1 LGRFFLGRFEAKL
14 IAAILFAAL
23 GTFFASLALVRV
35 FVADAVSVGF
45 NDEVKDYLNDSLL
58 LYPEFFKVSKQLTDD
73 EASRLAESPEVISV
87 ALEAEQFFAAPEEPS
102 TEPASNPVEEPNP
115 EPTPQPQE
123 EGVLE
128 LVPASG
134 PQSAPT
140 ETEPTPVVVE
150 EAPIR
155 PPIVLGPLESLRA
168 SMALARALEEA
179 RRRIGITSEVRILN
193 EKDTVLVRLPALVPT
208 PDPAQFRVRHVKR
221 ALWRTIGDAVTIE
234 VDFYLA
240 VHYNDDFR
248 RAEQKIYPVYKE
260 LEATID
266 EIRRTF
272 FFIYLLALAPVLIT
286 SISLGVIFARRVTR
300 RVSAL
305 IQATQ
310 KVAEGDLSTSVLVEG
325 SDEISELSKSFN
337 QMVSEVKE
345 GRERVLYLE
354 RIGAWKEIA
363 RRLAHEIKNPL
374 TPIRLA
380 VQQVRSSYKGDD
392 ARFKKLV
399 TEVDEIVEEEI
410 SSLRNLVE
418 EFSEFARLPDIAPLP
433 EDLTAFAQEF
443 CEQNPKFSENV
454 TLHFQAGPALPI
466 LLDRR
471 VVRRAILNLVKNAA
485 EAIEEHSGK
494 GDIFIATS
502 LDKRGRAVLRIE
514 DTGPGIPDEMREK
527 IFEPYY
533 TSKETG
539 TGLGLAIVKRTVF
552 EHNGEIELSNREGG
566 GAVFTLYFP
575 VNEKNE
581 STK

>member
-23 GTFFASLALVRV
+23 GTFFASLLLVRV
-35 FVADAVSVGF
+35 FVADAITVGF
-45 NDEVKDYLNDSLL
+45 NDEVRDYLSDSLL
-58 LYPEFFKVSKQLTDD
+58 LYPEFFKANKQLTDD
-73 EASRLAESPEVISV
+73 QASRLAESPEVISV
-87 ALEAEQFFAAPEEPS
+87 ALEAEQFFAAPIEPTDDPEPESQPAPQEEPQ
-102 TEPASNPVEEPNP
+102 VI
-115 EPTPQPQE
+115 E

-140 ETEPTPVVVE
+140 ETAPTPVPVE
-150 EAPIR
+150 HPVR

-179 RRRIGITSEVRILN
+179 RRRIGLTGEVRILN
-193 EKDTVLVRLPALVPT
+193 EEEVIMVRLPPLVPT
-208 PDPAQFRVRHVKR
+208 PDPEKFRARRVKR
-221 ALWRTIGDAVTIE
+221 ALWRSIGDAVAIE
-234 VDFYLA
+234 TDFYLA
-240 VHYNDDFR
+240 VYYNDDFR

-266 EIRRTF
+266 EIKRTF
-272 FFIYLLALAPVLIT
+272 FFIYLLALAPVLLT
-286 SISLGVIFARRVTR
+286 SITLGVVFARRVTK

-310 KVAEGDLSTSVLVEG
+310 KVADGDLSTSVVVYG
-325 SDEISELSKSFN
+325 GDEISELSKSFN

-410 SSLRNLVE
+410 ASLRSLVE
-418 EFSEFARLPDIAPLP
+418 EFSEFARLPDIAPVP
-433 EDLTAFAQEF
+433 EDLTAFTQEF
-443 CEQNPKFSENV
+443 FEQNPQFSERV
-454 TLHFQAGPALPI
+454 QLHFQAGPALPV

-485 EAIEEHSGK
+485 EAIEEHAGK
-494 GDIFIATS
+494 GDIYLSTL
-502 LDKRGRAVLRIE
+502 LDKRGRAVLRVE
-514 DTGPGIPDEMREK
+514 DTGPGIPEEMKEK

-552 EHNGEIELSNREGG
+552 EHNGEIELSDREGG

-575 VNEKNE
+575 INEK
-581 STK
+581 SAL